1 MTLIRMAE
9 HVRVG
14 LVQIRSDETLKMEI
28 KNGEITAYVEF
39 LQKLNLKSRASR
51 GRTKLIKLL
60 QKKIDEY
67 NADIAS
73 LRDEYFK
80 KDDKGNFVQEN
91 GTLVVKDGVSVGEAQ
106 AEADKLTN
114 ENAVI
119 LLDEYEQQIKAM
131 YQALD
136 EYDGELSGTD
146 ATIYDDLMEKLEQAQ
161 KQKEVLHYAN

>member
-1 MTLIRMAE
+1 
-9 HVRVG
+9 
-14 LVQIRSDETLKMEI
+14 MEI
-28 KNGEITAYVEF
+28 KNGEITAYVDF

-60 QKKIDEY
+60 EKKIDEF
-67 NADIAS
+67 NMDLNS

-80 KDDKGNFVQEN
+80 KDDQGQFIQEN
-91 GTLVVKDGVSVGEAQ
+91 GKLVVKDGVSIEEAQ
-106 AEADKLTN
+106 AEADKLNN

-161 KQKEVLHYAN
+161 K

>member
-1 MTLIRMAE
+1 M
-9 HVRVG
+9 
-14 LVQIRSDETLKMEI
+14 KMEI

-60 QKKIDEY
+60 EKKINEFNMDL
-67 NADIAS
+67 NS

-80 KDDKGNFVQEN
+80 KDEQGQFIQEN
-91 GTLVVKDGVSVGEAQ
+91 GKLVVKDGVSIAEAQ
-106 AEADKLTN
+106 SEADELNN

-119 LLDEYEQQIKAM
+119 LLDEYKEQIKAM

-136 EYDGELSGTD
+136 EYDDELSGTD

-161 KQKEVLHYAN
+161 K

>member
-1 MTLIRMAE
+1 M
-9 HVRVG
+9 
-14 LVQIRSDETLKMEI
+14 KMEI
-28 KNGEITAYVEF
+28 KNGEITAYVDF

-60 QKKIDEY
+60 EKKIDEF
-67 NADIAS
+67 NMDLNS
-73 LRDEYFK
+73 LRDEYFQ
-80 KDDKGNFVQEN
+80 KDDQGQFIQEN
-91 GTLVVKDGVSVGEAQ
+91 GRLVVKDGVSVGEAQ

-161 KQKEVLHYAN
+161 K

>member
-1 MTLIRMAE
+1 MTLTRTAG
-9 HVRVG
+9 HAKRG
-14 LVQIRSDETLKMEI
+14 LVQIRRDDILKMEI

-146 ATIYDDLMEKLEQAQ
+146 ATIYDDLMEKLEAAQ
-161 KQKEVLHYAN
+161 KQKEAINYAN

>member
-1 MTLIRMAE
+1 
-9 HVRVG
+9 
-14 LVQIRSDETLKMEI
+14 MEI

-60 QKKIDEY
+60 QKKIDEF
-67 NADIAS
+67 NADLNS
-73 LRDEYFK
+73 VRDEFFK
-80 KDDKGNFVQEN
+80 KDDKGHFIQDDN
-91 GTLVVKDGVSVGEAQ
+91 GKLVIKDGVSVGEAQ

-161 KQKEVLHYAN
+161 K

>member
-1 MTLIRMAE
+1 M
-9 HVRVG
+9 
-14 LVQIRSDETLKMEI
+14 KMEI
-28 KNGEITAYVEF
+28 KNGEITAYVDF

-60 QKKIDEY
+60 EKKINEFNMDL
-67 NADIAS
+67 NS

-80 KDDKGNFVQEN
+80 KDEQGQFIQEN
-91 GTLVVKDGVSVGEAQ
+91 GRLVVKDGVSVGEAQ

-146 ATIYDDLMEKLEQAQ
+146 ATIYDDLMDKLEQLQ
-161 KQKEVLHYAN
+161 K

>member
-1 MTLIRMAE
+1 M
-9 HVRVG
+9 
-14 LVQIRSDETLKMEI
+14 KMEI
-28 KNGEITAYVEF
+28 KNGEITAYVDF

-60 QKKIDEY
+60 EKKIDEF
-67 NADIAS
+67 NMDLNS
-73 LRDEYFK
+73 LRDEYFQ
-80 KDDKGNFVQEN
+80 KDDQGQFIQEN
-91 GTLVVKDGVSVGEAQ
+91 GRLVVKDGVSVGEAQ

-146 ATIYDDLMEKLEQAQ
+146 ATIYDDLMDKLEQSQ
-161 KQKEVLHYAN
+161 K

>member
-1 MTLIRMAE
+1 
-9 HVRVG
+9 
-14 LVQIRSDETLKMEI
+14 MEI

-60 QKKIDEY
+60 DKKIDEF
-67 NADIAS
+67 NVDLNSI
-73 LRDEYFK
+73 RDEFFK
-80 KDDKGNFVQEN
+80 KDDKGHFVQDDN
-91 GTLVVKDGVSVGEAQ
+91 GKLVIKDGVSVGEAQ

-146 ATIYDDLMEKLEQAQ
+146 ATIYDNLMEKLEQAQ
-161 KQKEVLHYAN
+161 K

>member
-1 MTLIRMAE
+1 
-9 HVRVG
+9 
-14 LVQIRSDETLKMEI
+14 MEI

-60 QKKIDEY
+60 DKKIDEF
-67 NADIAS
+67 NADLNS
-73 LRDEYFK
+73 VRDEFFK
-80 KDDKGNFVQEN
+80 KDDKGHFVQDDN
-91 GTLVVKDGVSVGEAQ
+91 GKLVIKDGVSVEEAQ

-161 KQKEVLHYAN
+161 K

>member
-1 MTLIRMAE
+1 M
-9 HVRVG
+9 
-14 LVQIRSDETLKMEI
+14 KMEI

-39 LQKLNLKSRASR
+39 LQNLNLKSRASR

-60 QKKIDEY
+60 DKKIDEF
-67 NADIAS
+67 NADLNS
-73 LRDEYFK
+73 VRDEFFK
-80 KDDKGNFVQEN
+80 KDDKGHFVQDDN
-91 GTLVVKDGVSVGEAQ
+91 GKLVIKDGVSVGEAQ

-146 ATIYDDLMEKLEQAQ
+146 ATIYDNLMEKLEQAQ
-161 KQKEVLHYAN
+161 K

>member
-1 MTLIRMAE
+1 M
-9 HVRVG
+9 G
-14 LVQIRSDETLKMEI
+14 I

-60 QKKIDEY
+60 DKKIDEF
-67 NADIAS
+67 NADLNS
-73 LRDEYFK
+73 VRDEFFK
-80 KDDKGNFVQEN
+80 KDDKGHFVQDDN
-91 GTLVVKDGVSVGEAQ
+91 GKLVIKDGVSVGEAQ

-161 KQKEVLHYAN
+161 K

>member
-1 MTLIRMAE
+1 M
-9 HVRVG
+9 
-14 LVQIRSDETLKMEI
+14 KMEI
-28 KNGEITAYVEF
+28 KNGEITAYVDF

-60 QKKIDEY
+60 EKKINEFNMDL
-67 NADIAS
+67 NS

-80 KDDKGNFVQEN
+80 KDEQGQFIQEN
-91 GTLVVKDGVSVGEAQ
+91 GKLVVKDGVIVGEAQ

-161 KQKEVLHYAN
+161 K

>member
-1 MTLIRMAE
+1 M
-9 HVRVG
+9 
-14 LVQIRSDETLKMEI
+14 KMEI

-60 QKKIDEY
+60 DKKIDEF
-67 NADIAS
+67 NADLNS
-73 LRDEYFK
+73 VRDEFFK
-80 KDDKGNFVQEN
+80 KDDKGHFIQDDN
-91 GTLVVKDGVSVGEAQ
+91 GKLVIKDGVSVGEAQ

-161 KQKEVLHYAN
+161 K

>member
-1 MTLIRMAE
+1 
-9 HVRVG
+9 
-14 LVQIRSDETLKMEI
+14 MEI
-28 KNGEITAYVEF
+28 KNGEITAYVTF
-39 LQKLNLKSRASR
+39 LEKLNLKSRASR

-60 QKKIDEY
+60 DKKIDEF
-67 NADIAS
+67 NMDLNG

-80 KDDKGNFVQEN
+80 KDSQGQFIQEN
-91 GTLVVKDGVSVGEAQ
+91 GKLVVKDGVSVEEAQ
-106 AEADKLTN
+106 AEADKLNN

-146 ATIYDDLMEKLEQAQ
+146 ATIYDDLMEKLEQSQ
-161 KQKEVLHYAN
+161 K

>member
-1 MTLIRMAE
+1 
-9 HVRVG
+9 
-14 LVQIRSDETLKMEI
+14 MEI

-39 LQKLNLKSRASR
+39 LQNLNLKSRASR

-60 QKKIDEY
+60 DKKIDEF
-67 NADIAS
+67 NADLNS
-73 LRDEYFK
+73 VRDEFFK
-80 KDDKGNFVQEN
+80 KDDKGHFIQDDN
-91 GTLVVKDGVSVGEAQ
+91 GKLVIKDGVSVGEAQ

-161 KQKEVLHYAN
+161 K

>member
-1 MTLIRMAE
+1 
-9 HVRVG
+9 
-14 LVQIRSDETLKMEI
+14 MEI

-60 QKKIDEY
+60 EKKINEFNMDL
-67 NADIAS
+67 NS

-80 KDDKGNFVQEN
+80 KDEQGQFIQEN
-91 GTLVVKDGVSVGEAQ
+91 GKLVVKDGVSVEEAQ
-106 AEADKLTN
+106 SEADELNN

-119 LLDEYEQQIKAM
+119 LLDEYKEQIKAM

-136 EYDGELSGTD
+136 EYDDELSGTD
-146 ATIYDDLMEKLEQAQ
+146 ATIYDDLMEKLEEAQ
-161 KQKEVLHYAN
+161 K

>member
-1 MTLIRMAE
+1 MA
-9 HVRVG
+9 HSTVR
-14 LVQIRSDETLKMEI
+14 RDETLKMEI
-28 KNGEITAYVEF
+28 KNGEITAYVTF
-39 LQKLNLKSRASR
+39 LEKLNLKSRASR

-60 QKKIDEY
+60 EKKINEFNMDL
-67 NADIAS
+67 NS

-80 KDDKGNFVQEN
+80 KDEQGQFIQEN
-91 GTLVVKDGVSVGEAQ
+91 GKLVVKDGVSVGEAQ

-161 KQKEVLHYAN
+161 K

>member
-1 MTLIRMAE
+1 M
-9 HVRVG
+9 
-14 LVQIRSDETLKMEI
+14 KMEI

-60 QKKIDEY
+60 EKKINEFNMDL
-67 NADIAS
+67 NS

-80 KDDKGNFVQEN
+80 KDEQGQFIQEN
-91 GTLVVKDGVSVGEAQ
+91 GKLVVKDGVSIAEAQ
-106 AEADKLTN
+106 SEADELNN

-136 EYDGELSGTD
+136 EYDGELSGTG
-146 ATIYDDLMEKLEQAQ
+146 ATIYDDLMEKLEEAQ
-161 KQKEVLHYAN
+161 K

>member
-1 MTLIRMAE
+1 M
-9 HVRVG
+9 
-14 LVQIRSDETLKMEI
+14 D
-28 KNGEITAYVEF
+28 
-39 LQKLNLKSRASR
+39 LN
-51 GRTKLIKLL
+51 
-60 QKKIDEY
+60 
-67 NADIAS
+67 S

-80 KDDKGNFVQEN
+80 KDEQGQFIQEN
-91 GTLVVKDGVSVGEAQ
+91 GKLVVKDGVIVGEAQ

-146 ATIYDDLMEKLEQAQ
+146 ATIYDDLMDKLEQLQ
-161 KQKEVLHYAN
+161 K

>member
-1 MTLIRMAE
+1 M
-9 HVRVG
+9 
-14 LVQIRSDETLKMEI
+14 KMEI
-28 KNGEITAYVEF
+28 KNGEITAYVDF

-60 QKKIDEY
+60 EKKINEFNMDL
-67 NADIAS
+67 NS

-80 KDDKGNFVQEN
+80 KDEQGQFIQEN
-91 GTLVVKDGVSVGEAQ
+91 GRLVVKDGVSVAEAQ
-106 AEADKLTN
+106 SEADELNN

-119 LLDEYEQQIKAM
+119 LLDEYQEQIKAM

-161 KQKEVLHYAN
+161 K

>member
-1 MTLIRMAE
+1 MIFKW
-9 HVRVG
+9 VKV
-14 LVQIRSDETLKMEI
+14 VQLTGAHYRRECNLKMEI

-60 QKKIDEY
+60 DKKIDEF
-67 NADIAS
+67 NADLNS
-73 LRDEYFK
+73 VRDEFFK
-80 KDDKGNFVQEN
+80 KDDKGHFVQDDN
-91 GTLVVKDGVSVGEAQ
+91 GKLVIKDGVSVGEAQ

-161 KQKEVLHYAN
+161 K

>member
-1 MTLIRMAE
+1 
-9 HVRVG
+9 
-14 LVQIRSDETLKMEI
+14 MEI
-28 KNGEITAYVEF
+28 KNGEITAYVDF

-60 QKKIDEY
+60 DKKIDEF
-67 NADIAS
+67 NTDLNS
-73 LRDEYFK
+73 VRDEFFK
-80 KDDKGNFVQEN
+80 KDDKGHFIQDDN
-91 GTLVVKDGVSVGEAQ
+91 GKLVIKDGVSVGEAQ

-161 KQKEVLHYAN
+161 K

>member
-1 MTLIRMAE
+1 M
-9 HVRVG
+9 
-14 LVQIRSDETLKMEI
+14 KMEI

-67 NADIAS
+67 NADLNS
-73 LRDEYFK
+73 VRDEFFK
-80 KDDKGNFVQEN
+80 KDDKGHFIQDDN
-91 GTLVVKDGVSVGEAQ
+91 GKLVIKDGVSVGEAQ

-146 ATIYDDLMEKLEQAQ
+146 ATIYDDLMDKLEQLQ
-161 KQKEVLHYAN
+161 K

>member
-1 MTLIRMAE
+1 M
-9 HVRVG
+9 
-14 LVQIRSDETLKMEI
+14 KMEI
-28 KNGEITAYVEF
+28 KNGEITAYVDF

-60 QKKIDEY
+60 EKKIDEF
-67 NADIAS
+67 NMDLNS
-73 LRDEYFK
+73 LRDEYFQ
-80 KDDKGNFVQEN
+80 KDDQGQFIQEN
-91 GTLVVKDGVSVGEAQ
+91 GRLVVKDGVSVGEAQ
-106 AEADKLTN
+106 EEADKLTN

-146 ATIYDDLMEKLEQAQ
+146 ATIYDDLMEKLEEAQ
-161 KQKEVLHYAN
+161 K

>member
-1 MTLIRMAE
+1 MFSL
-9 HVRVG
+9 VRRK
-14 LVQIRSDETLKMEI
+14 LRRDEKLKMEI
-28 KNGEITAYVEF
+28 KNGEITAYVTF
-39 LQKLNLKSRASR
+39 LEKLNLKSRASR

-60 QKKIDEY
+60 DKKIEEY
-67 NADIAS
+67 NTDIAS

-80 KDDKGNFVQEN
+80 KDDKGNFVEDN
-91 GTLVVKDGVSVGEAQ
+91 GKLVVKNGVSVGEAQ
-106 AEADKLTN
+106 SEADKLTN

-136 EYDGELSGTD
+136 EYNGELSGTD

-161 KQKEVLHYAN
+161 K

>member
-1 MTLIRMAE
+1 
-9 HVRVG
+9 
-14 LVQIRSDETLKMEI
+14 MEI

-60 QKKIDEY
+60 DKKIDEF
-67 NADIAS
+67 NVDLNSI
-73 LRDEYFK
+73 RDEFFK
-80 KDDKGNFVQEN
+80 KDDKGHFVQDDN
-91 GTLVVKDGVSVGEAQ
+91 GKLVIKDGVSVGEAQ

-161 KQKEVLHYAN
+161 K

>member
-1 MTLIRMAE
+1 M
-9 HVRVG
+9 
-14 LVQIRSDETLKMEI
+14 KMEI
-28 KNGEITAYVEF
+28 KNGEITAYVDF

-60 QKKIDEY
+60 DKKIDEF
-67 NADIAS
+67 NADLNS
-73 LRDEYFK
+73 VRDEFFK
-80 KDDKGNFVQEN
+80 KDDKGHFVQDDN
-91 GTLVVKDGVSVGEAQ
+91 GKLVIKDGVSVGEAQ

-161 KQKEVLHYAN
+161 K

>member
-1 MTLIRMAE
+1 M
-9 HVRVG
+9 
-14 LVQIRSDETLKMEI
+14 KMEI

-60 QKKIDEY
+60 EKKIDEY
-67 NADIAS
+67 NTDIAS

-80 KDDKGNFVQEN
+80 KDDQGQFIQEN
-91 GTLVVKDGVSVGEAQ
+91 GKLVVKDGVSVGEAQ

-146 ATIYDDLMEKLEQAQ
+146 ATIYDDLMDKLEQLQ
-161 KQKEVLHYAN
+161 K

>member
-1 MTLIRMAE
+1 
-9 HVRVG
+9 
-14 LVQIRSDETLKMEI
+14 MEI

-60 QKKIDEY
+60 EKKINEFNMDL
-67 NADIAS
+67 NS

-80 KDDKGNFVQEN
+80 KDEQGQFIQEN
-91 GTLVVKDGVSVGEAQ
+91 GKLVVKDGVIVGEAQ

-161 KQKEVLHYAN
+161 K

>member
-1 MTLIRMAE
+1 
-9 HVRVG
+9 
-14 LVQIRSDETLKMEI
+14 MEI

-67 NADIAS
+67 NADLNS
-73 LRDEYFK
+73 VRDEFFK
-80 KDDKGNFVQEN
+80 KDDKGHFIQDDN
-91 GTLVVKDGVSVGEAQ
+91 GKLVIKDGVSVGEAQ

-161 KQKEVLHYAN
+161 K

>member
-1 MTLIRMAE
+1 M
-9 HVRVG
+9 
-14 LVQIRSDETLKMEI
+14 KMEI

-60 QKKIDEY
+60 EKKIDEF
-67 NADIAS
+67 NMDLNS

-80 KDDKGNFVQEN
+80 KDEQGQFIQEN
-91 GTLVVKDGVSVGEAQ
+91 GKLVVKDGVSIAEAQ
-106 AEADKLTN
+106 SEADELNN

-119 LLDEYEQQIKAM
+119 LLDEYKEQIKAM

-136 EYDGELSGTD
+136 EYDDELSGTD

-161 KQKEVLHYAN
+161 K

>member
-1 MTLIRMAE
+1 
-9 HVRVG
+9 
-14 LVQIRSDETLKMEI
+14 MEI

-60 QKKIDEY
+60 EKKIEEY
-67 NADIAS
+67 NTDIAS
-73 LRDEYFK
+73 LRDEFFK
-80 KDDKGNFVQEN
+80 KDDKGNFVQDN
-91 GTLVVKDGVSVGEAQ
+91 GKLVVKDGVSVGEAQ
-106 AEADKLTN
+106 READKLTN

-136 EYDGELSGTD
+136 EYDGELNGTD
-146 ATIYDDLMEKLEQAQ
+146 ATVYDDLMDKLEQAQ
-161 KQKEVLHYAN
+161 K

>member
-1 MTLIRMAE
+1 M
-9 HVRVG
+9 
-14 LVQIRSDETLKMEI
+14 KMEI

-60 QKKIDEY
+60 EKKIEEY
-67 NADIAS
+67 NTDIAS

-80 KDDKGNFVQEN
+80 KDDQGHFIQDDN
-91 GTLVVKDGVSVGEAQ
+91 GKLVIKDGVSVGEAQ

-161 KQKEVLHYAN
+161 K

>member
-1 MTLIRMAE
+1 
-9 HVRVG
+9 
-14 LVQIRSDETLKMEI
+14 MEI

-39 LQKLNLKSRASR
+39 LQNLNLKSRASR

-60 QKKIDEY
+60 EKKIDEF
-67 NADIAS
+67 NMDLNS
-73 LRDEYFK
+73 LRDEYFQ
-80 KDDKGNFVQEN
+80 KDDQGQFIQEN
-91 GTLVVKDGVSVGEAQ
+91 GRLVVKDGVSVGEAQ

-146 ATIYDDLMEKLEQAQ
+146 ATIYDDLMDKLEQLQ
-161 KQKEVLHYAN
+161 K

>member
-1 MTLIRMAE
+1 
-9 HVRVG
+9 
-14 LVQIRSDETLKMEI
+14 MEI
-28 KNGEITAYVEF
+28 KNGEITAYVKF

-60 QKKIDEY
+60 DKKIDEF
-67 NADIAS
+67 NADLNS
-73 LRDEYFK
+73 VRDEFFK
-80 KDDKGNFVQEN
+80 KDDKGHFIQDDN
-91 GTLVVKDGVSVGEAQ
+91 GKLVIKDGVSGGEAQ

-161 KQKEVLHYAN
+161 K